1 MGTLALCA
9 QPDTHLSHKEDA
21 KDADGLQFQPVAGD
35 DLRINPPTRIGAEIA
50 QGETPLYSQEESS
63 KEPPTSDPRAFT
75 TEARL
80 ISDSDEPPAATAKKS
95 AAAKSKDANGTDPDA
110 SRVSEKTTKAQ
121 KAKTEKKAADEAKK
135 KRQAEICARMKD
147 AFDGARSAPKN
158 PALAMAK
165 QAFFDS
171 PQDVSSALPGRKE
184 IMQVAKVHYVLNTP
198 MQGPWPESMEQVIF
212 ANGCFWGSEKGAWK
226 LPGVYSTAVGYAA
239 GFTANCNY
247 DDVCSGRTGAVEAV
261 KVVFDPKVV
270 SIADVLRWF
279 WQSHDPTQGDG
290 QGSDRGSM
298 YRSGLYFFEDDH
310 KLIMEAS
317 KNAYRT
323 ALKKAGKGQKPGAI
337 TTEIRSAK
345 FFETMGPGAIFY
357 YAEDEHQQYL
367 AKPHAKQ
374 HCSAEPTGVSLPTFY
389 SWCPPA
395 LQTKYAPKLPEA
407 FWDEHAPTK
416 GCLLSPE
423 SHEQIQWPTPKAFGG

>member
-9 QPDTHLSHKEDA
+9 QPDTQPGHKEDS
-21 KDADGLQFQPVAGD
+21 DSLQFQLVAGE
-35 DLRINPPTRIGAEIA
+35 DLRNNLLTSSEAETA
-50 QGETPLYSQEESS
+50 QGEVSLHSQESS
-63 KEPPTSDPRAFT
+63 KEPRTSDPPSSA
-75 TEARL
+75 TEGRL
-80 ISDSDEPPAATAKKS
+80 ASDRDSAPKAIAKKG
-95 AAAKSKDANGTDPDA
+95 AAAKNKDVDGPDPDA
-110 SRVSEKTTKAQ
+110 SRPLEKATKAQ
-121 KAKTEKKAADEAKK
+121 KAKAEKKTADEAKK
-135 KRQAEICARMKD
+135 KKQAEISARMKD
-147 AFDGARSAPKN
+147 AFDGARSAPTN

-184 IMQVAKVHYVLNTP
+184 IMQVANYHYVLNTP
-198 MQGPWPESMEQVIF
+198 MQGPWPECMQKLIF
-212 ANGCFWGSEKGAWK
+212 ANGCFWGSEMGAWR

-261 KVVFDPKVV
+261 KVVFDSEII
-270 SIADVLRWF
+270 SISDVLRWF

-367 AKPHAKQ
+367 AKPNAKQ
-374 HCSAEPTGVSLPTFY
+374 HCSAEPTGVSLPAFH

-395 LQTKYAPKLPEA
+395 LRSKYAPKLPEA
-407 FWDEHAPTK
+407 FWDEHAPKK
-416 GCLLSPE
+416 GCLLSPQP
-423 SHEQIQWPTPKAFGG
+423 HEQIQWPTPKVFGG